1 MRKPY
6 SHPEFDP
13 IENVLEDFRDI
24 LSGRSFGIG
33 GRSRVDILNA
43 AAVALCHVDNRAA
56 VPRCAIH
63 YTHLGYVLV
72 VLNPFDHRSINPFA
86 LDWTGPSYGS
96 TIYRHIA

>member
-43 AAVALCHVDNRAA
+43 AAVALCHGQTITELLCRA
-56 VPRCAIH
+56 VRYTIH
-63 YTHLGYVLV
+63 T
-72 VLNPFDHRSINPFA
+72 
-86 LDWTGPSYGS
+86 
-96 TIYRHIA
+96 